1 MKPTAP
7 EQMFAID
14 IAPTHLYE
22 VRPRSDKRGVDL
34 ISNALPVGR
43 LWYAEPNAVA
53 NAIGLA
59 KFFSRS
65 YDAVIRVYNEAGN
78 VIEAH
83 KQAGDSRVAS

>member
-1 MKPTAP
+1 MKRKAEKKERPNQSMKPTAP

-43 LWYAEPNAVA
+43 LWYTPSQWNST
-53 NAIGLA
+53 LA
-59 KFFSRS
+59 LSP
-65 YDAVIRVYNEAGN
+65 I
-78 VIEAH
+78 
-83 KQAGDSRVAS
+83 